1 VIGQVLAETR
11 LTGALGSDTSSCSS
25 TKACPSADKF
35 ARWRVKRD
43 LDATAEAVLMLSLLA
58 VTVR

>member
-35 ARWRVKRD
+35 ARWRVKP
-43 LDATAEAVLMLSLLA
+43 ATSMQLL
-58 VTVR
+58 RRC